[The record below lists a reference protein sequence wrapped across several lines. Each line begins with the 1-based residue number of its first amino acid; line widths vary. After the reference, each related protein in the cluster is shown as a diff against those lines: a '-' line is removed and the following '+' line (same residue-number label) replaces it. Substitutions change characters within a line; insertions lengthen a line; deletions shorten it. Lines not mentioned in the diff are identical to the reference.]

1 MELRDIH
8 IALSEFHVPVHQ
20 RQSVMDG
27 LDQVVVNLFRDLIP
41 RQVHGSCGRIF
52 SHSRIEISLFDISLI
67 VCGNGI
73 CELTVGG
80 VQGMERCLADTPVP
94 ALDELSISR
103 VGHIHQLP
111 VFILHRLKFQIR
123 VVEQGKHR

>member
-41 RQVHGSCGRIF
+41 RQVHGSRGRIF

-67 VCGNGI
+67 VCSH
-73 CELTVGG
+73 G
-80 VQGMERCLADTPVP
+80 VRKLAVRSIQGVERRLADISVP
-94 ALDELSISR
+94 ALDKFSVSR
-103 VGHIHQLP
+103 MGHIHKLS